1 MLYGCRESWVGQWK
15 LFSMRADHRKYM
27 RQILYV
33 LSKSRGGSTSQTL
46 GKEMQ
51 VHTSACCLLQ
61 QLASSLLVKLCNS
74 SPYTYIMQCY
84 RDHAPHPSETSV
96 EQGNTFPQQV
106 QFEEHTKQRIE
117 LVQSYS
123 RNELSPSIISVK
135 EETDMATAALAM
147 GHIPLPRQ
155 TAAIYLSFI
164 HNLVMQ

>member
-15 LFSMRADHRKYM
+15 LFSMRADHRKYEADPLCIK
-27 RQILYV
+27 QIHPPN
-33 LSKSRGGSTSQTL
+33 T
-46 GKEMQ
+46 GKRN
-51 VHTSACCLLQ
+51 
-61 QLASSLLVKLCNS
+61 ASSHLSMLPPPATCIKSAGQLCNS

-155 TAAIYLSFI
+155 TVAIYLSFI